1 MSTANTADAL
11 PAVARD
17 KTHST
22 VTWRL
27 MPLLLICYLF
37 AHLDRINIGF
47 AKMQMSADLN
57 FSDTVY
63 GFGAGL
69 FFIAY
74 ALFGVP
80 SNMALDRVGPRRWI
94 AALMVVW
101 GALSASMFLVD
112 SSTGFYVLR
121 FLLGVAEAGFF
132 PGILV
137 FLNRWY
143 PAGRRAQITA
153 LFAIA
158 VPMAGVIGGPL
169 SGGILESLHDV
180 GGLRGWQW
188 MFVIEGVPVILLGLV
203 VLKCLP
209 DSFETVNWLTSQQ
222 KQQLRE
228 QLNHEEQ
235 RKSITSFSAILKNPQ
250 VWLLVAVYF
259 AVMLAVN
266 TLAFW
271 MPTLIHGAGIGSD
284 GKVGLLSAIPY
295 LAGCFFM
302 IGCGRSS
309 DRLRERRWH
318 LCVPLLMTAVG
329 IAIAG
334 LIPTNPTMVLGGLI
348 LAGMGASA
356 ALPMF
361 WQLPPAFLS
370 NRTQAAGIALISSFG
385 SIASFFAPYLI
396 GWMRD
401 TTHSASLALYVLA
414 LLIALGGFL
423 VLRTHASIVNPQ

>member
-1 MSTANTADAL
+1 MSTANTFTT
-11 PAVARD
+11 VACDRA
-17 KTHST
+17 HST
-22 VTWRL
+22 ITWRL
-27 MPLLLICYLF
+27 MPLLLVCYLF

-69 FFIAY
+69 FFVAY

-94 AALMVVW
+94 ATLMMVW

-112 SSTGFYVLR
+112 SAAGFYGLR

-169 SGGILESLHDV
+169 SGGILESFHNV

-209 DSFETVNWLTSQQ
+209 DSFETVTWLAPQQ

-235 RKSITSFSAILKNPQ
+235 RKSITSFSAILRNPQ

-309 DRLRERRWH
+309 DRHRERRWH
-318 LCVPLLMTAVG
+318 LCVPLWMAAIG
-329 IAIAG
+329 IAMAGLSPANPIPVLAG
-334 LIPTNPTMVLGGLI
+334 LIV
-348 LAGMGASA
+348 AGMGASA

-370 NRTQAAGIALISSFG
+370 NSTQAAGIALISSFG

-423 VLRTHASIVNPQ
+423 VLRTQASIVNPQ